1 MSKIDFYLLDSA
13 DLAGAMRYT
22 CRLTSKGYR
31 LGKRV
36 FIRVED
42 TQQAQ
47 QLDELLWTF
56 SDQSF
61 IPHVV
66 QDDLPGGDTPDTRE
80 PVLIGIMEP
89 RAGQMDLL
97 INLAAT
103 LPENYAGYEMVKEVV
118 RKDENCLA
126 AARQRWRQ
134 YQDPDNQLDKHDIG
148 D

>member
-1 MSKIDFYLLDSA
+1 VSKIDFYLLDNP
-13 DLAGAMRYT
+13 DLSDAMRYT
-22 CRLTSKGYR
+22 CRLTNKGYR

-42 TQQAQ
+42 MQQAR

-56 SDQSF
+56 NDQSF

-66 QDDLPGGDTPDTRE
+66 QDGSPDDAPDTRE
-80 PVLIGIMEP
+80 PVLIGIIEP
-89 RAGQMDLL
+89 RAGDMDLL
-97 INLAAT
+97 INLATT
-103 LPENYAGYEMVKEVV
+103 LPANYAGYEMVKEVV

-134 YQDPDNQLDKHDIG
+134 YQDSDNQLDKHDIG
-148 D
+148 N